1 MCIYTCI
8 NIYIYSKGQTWLVQ
22 FQAHHIARSGATS
35 TTCCRWALARP
46 LCDGGPPLLG
56 AFGARVET
64 AAEAKSWWKNV
75 VLAFDLV
82 HPDIW
87 VISLILQQWGA
98 CFRKLEIPQAS
109 KNLPKW
115 FLFTPN
121 HLPSAH
127 LFNGNGSTFLLS
139 ALEVENL
146 VLKPAT
152 LPHRQSLIQ
161 VYSSYSSNS
170 QFWAMFYPMTWYNL
184 KMFEDVSFLAL
195 QSGCLRI
202 ATGLAPHRVAD
213 FQKFQPLSGLTMRI
227 LQENDGFGT
236 LVPQMLV

>member
-1 MCIYTCI
+1 MLPV
-8 NIYIYSKGQTWLVQ
+8 G
-22 FQAHHIARSGATS
+22 SGSPSLRRRTS
-35 TTCCRWALARP
+35 TSRSLRRTCWNR
-46 LCDGGPPLLG
+46 
-56 AFGARVET
+56 
-64 AAEAKSWWKNV
+64 KNV
-75 VLAFDLV
+75 MLAFLV

-87 VISLILQQWGA
+87 ISLILQQWDA

-115 FLFTPN
+115 FLLTPN

-127 LFNGNGSTFLLS
+127 LFSGNGSTFLLS

-161 VYSSYSSNS
+161 VYSSNS

-195 QSGCLRI
+195 QSGYLRI

-213 FQKFQPLSGLTMRI
+213 FQKFQPLSGLFCKKM
-227 LQENDGFGT
+227 LGFGT